1 MSDLADIFL
10 LSVSAMFNPSLLAA
24 VTAMLLLPNAK
35 HLMFG
40 YLLGAYV
47 TSMTVGLVIV
57 FALHNSGVVSTSK
70 KAISPAED
78 IVVGALLL
86 LIALV
91 LKTGRDQSLR
101 QRREA
106 RKRAKQGDAAAKPSW
121 PQRML
126 ARGSPRVTFAVGIV
140 LSFPGVSYLAALTK
154 IDKLD
159 AGTVPTVAL
168 VIGFCLIQQ
177 LLLEL
182 PLLGYVFAPERTER
196 AVTEFRAW
204 LARSGRKAL
213 IIGAAVIAFVL
224 IGRGL
229 ITLIT

>member
-10 LSVSAMFNPSLLAA
+10 LSLSAMFNPSLLAA

-86 LIALV
+86 LIALM

-126 ARGSPRVTFAVGIV
+126 ARSSPRVTFAVGIV

>member
-35 HLMFG
+35 RLMFG

-106 RKRAKQGDAAAKPSW
+106 RRRAKQGDAAAKPSW

-196 AVTEFRAW
+196 AVTQFRAW

-213 IIGAAVIAFVL
+213 IIGAAVIALVL

-229 ITLIT
+229 ITLIN